1 MKAFV
6 VVIILLSA
14 IQGVTSV
21 VALKKE
27 RDSLAKD
34 LSSARSEIALMEGKL
49 ASSEA
54 AKDAVREQAQACL
67 KRMNDSLIDA
77 GNWLEIIELS
87 KSRDMEDKE
96 KRMIPDDATRRNLLD
111 SLDRPL

>member
-1 MKAFV
+1 M
-6 VVIILLSA
+6 ILLSA
-14 IQGVTSV
+14 IQGVTNV

-27 RDSLAKD
+27 RDSLKTELISAKE
-34 LSSARSEIALMEGKL
+34 EIALVNAKL
-49 ASSEA
+49 HSTEA

-67 KRMNDSLIDA
+67 KRLNDNLIDA